1 MKKLPE
7 LIICGQQFSEKDLV
21 RKFKENPLI
30 KEKVKI
36 FSPTDEELELLYQN
50 CKFAVLPTLYEGWSL
65 VLPEILDHG
74 KLCLASKV
82 EPLIEV
88 GRDLAYYI
96 DPDHPKEW
104 AEAIKKFIT
113 EKEELSKIRKPY

>member
-1 MKKLPE
+1 M
-7 LIICGQQFSEKDLV
+7 
-21 RKFKENPLI
+21 
-30 KEKVKI
+30 
-36 FSPTDEELELLYQN
+36 LYQN

-104 AEAIKKFIT
+104 AEALKNSSLRKRNFQNTKAVLKIT
-113 EKEELSKIRKPY
+113 GTYNMDDFANDVYHDLIEIGKLEKIV